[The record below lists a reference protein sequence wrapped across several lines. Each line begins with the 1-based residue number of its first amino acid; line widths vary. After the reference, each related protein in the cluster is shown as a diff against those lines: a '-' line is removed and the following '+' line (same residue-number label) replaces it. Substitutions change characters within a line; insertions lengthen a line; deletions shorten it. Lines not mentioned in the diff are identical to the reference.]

1 MIKKKFIWSFFIFA
15 INLQATDYE
24 KFVEDLIAESFAK
37 NPSILSK
44 QNAIT
49 SSTYSVDGARWQYF
63 PTPAL
68 RAENDDAGEKVVTFS
83 LQQPL
88 WAGGKIDATYDKTQ
102 IQTQIAKMNLD
113 ETKESLALLIT
124 QNIYTLL
131 SSYGKVL
138 VYADALKRLEEHKNM
153 ITRRINEGASPDSE
167 LLLINARLSQA
178 QTDYSMSLALQ
189 NRTLVTLEQL
199 LAKKVDIEEFREI
212 LPKEL
217 NRLDLASKYINNDL
231 ITKVIEVNPSL
242 EKYSQQLKAQGYE
255 IDIKKAVLY
264 PTVYAKYEKNWFD
277 ENNNTN
283 TGRNDSLFKIGV
295 EYLPGAG
302 LSSLSA
308 IDSAKADL
316 LTLSRDKENLEL
328 ELKQKIN
335 SELSDYE
342 FTYNRYNNYTLAVE
356 SNQQT
361 QESYK
366 RLFVAGKRSWLD
378 VLNAERELIN
388 AQISLSDVQAYLVTT
403 PIKFKIFSNELS
415 KLKRVNNEYK

>member
-49 SSTYSVDGARWQYF
+49 SATYSVDGARWQYF
-63 PTPAL
+63 PTPSL
-68 RAENDDAGEKVVTFS
+68 RAENDDTGEKVVTFS

-264 PTVYAKYEKNWFD
+264 PTIYAKYEKNWFD